1 MDFYEYWSN
10 YYTTQK
16 SYSNDEESLRGV
28 ISELMQKGYMSY
40 DVIVDGLHKKQML
53 IYEHIDPIEGK
64 QNDFRAICLDRDNI
78 HWGNIISLEDGREY
92 MSITR
97 CDWNGA
103 YNKYRIREVTD
114 DITFTTD
121 MPVKMKC
128 IVANKGFYDETS
140 FVNEQNV
147 FEDKELRAA
156 LLQYNDNT
164 KNLTLFDDVCIND
177 KHYKIVKIDN
187 HTFKEYDEE
196 FGVLQ
201 LVLIDTPFGKIIKNE
216 NQKEINGVVMSAR
229 VKDKILNSISRELLC
244 EYNEV
249 KRGDYIDFTYDRDEK
264 GTMVTDTY
272 LVVNRPTMGE
282 KYDISL
288 MYLCENE
295 IKLLDD
301 VGRVVDVPVYYE
313 NNRVRIDKVTENE
326 FIKLKN
332 SSYLIMVQQNDLTD
346 KLRNKVQRIMID
358 GEVYK
363 ITGYEPLVKGVLGLG
378 LEIDQLS
385 PDDNVELGVAN
396 YYSQMEEIQPKPPV
410 ENDIQIVEAN
420 GETTLCKGFENE
432 YYLKG
437 VSGDVTWGTNKSW
450 VIIRQDGNRCW
461 IKFDELKYVGET
473 VILYAKTNNE
483 TYELS
488 ISCVNLY

>member
-16 SYSNDEESLRGV
+16 SYNNDEESLRGV
-28 ISELMQKGYMSY
+28 ISELMQKGYMAY
-40 DVIVDGLHKKQML
+40 DVIVDGVHKKQML

-64 QNDFRAICLDRDNI
+64 QNDFRAICLDRNNI

-92 MSITR
+92 MAITR
-97 CDWNGA
+97 GDWNGA

-114 DITFTTD
+114 DATFTID
-121 MPVKMKC
+121 MPMKIKC
-128 IVANKGFYDETS
+128 ILADKGFYDESS
-140 FVNEQNV
+140 FTNEQNV

-156 LLQYNDNT
+156 LIQYNSNT
-164 KNLTLFDDVCIND
+164 KKLKLFDDICIND
-177 KHYKIVKIDN
+177 EHYKIVKIDS

-201 LVLIDTPFGKIIKNE
+201 LVLIDAPFGKIIKNDS
-216 NQKEINGVVMSAR
+216 QKEISGVVMSAR

-272 LVVNRPTMGE
+272 LIVNRPIMGE

-301 VGRVVDVPVYYE
+301 VGSVVDVPVYYE

-332 SSYLIMVQQNDLTD
+332 SSYLVMVQQNNITD
-346 KLRNKVQRIMID
+346 KLRNKVNRIMID

-378 LEIDQLS
+378 LEIDQLC

-396 YYSQMEEIQPKPPV
+396 YYSKMEELKPKPPIAT
-410 ENDIQIVEAN
+410 DIQIVEAN

-437 VSGDVTWGTNKSW
+437 VSEDVTWGVDKSW
-450 VIIRQDGNRCW
+450 VTIRQDGNRCW
-461 IKFDELKYVGET
+461 IKFDELKRVGET
-473 VILYAKTNNE
+473 VILSAEVAGKTYS
-483 TYELS
+483 TS
-488 ISCVNLY
+488 IKCTKL

>member
-1 MDFYEYWSN
+1 MGFYEYWSN

-16 SYSNDEESLRGV
+16 SYNNDEESLRGV
-28 ISELMQKGYMSY
+28 ISELIQKGYMAY
-40 DVIVDGLHKKQML
+40 DVIVDGIHKKQML

-92 MSITR
+92 MAITR
-97 CDWNGA
+97 GDWNGA

-114 DITFTTD
+114 DVTFTID

-128 IVANKGFYDETS
+128 TVANKGFYDESS
-140 FVNEQNV
+140 FTNEQNV

-156 LLQYNDNT
+156 LIQCNSNT
-164 KNLTLFDDVCIND
+164 KKLKLFDDIYIND
-177 KHYKIVKIDN
+177 EHYKIVKIDS

-201 LVLIDTPFGKIIKNE
+201 LVLINAPFGKIIKND
-216 NQKEINGVVMSAR
+216 NQKEISGVVMSAR

-301 VGRVVDVPVYYE
+301 VGEVVDVPAYHE
-313 NNRVRIDKVTENE
+313 NNRVRIDKITENE

-332 SSYLIMVQQNDLTD
+332 SSYLIMVQQNKITD
-346 KLRNKVQRIMID
+346 KLRNKVNRIMID

-378 LEIDQLS
+378 LEIDQLC

-396 YYSQMEEIQPKPPV
+396 YYSQMEELKPKPPV
-410 ENDIQIVEAN
+410 ETDIQIVEAN

-437 VSGDVTWGTNKSW
+437 VSEDVTWGVDKSW
-450 VIIRQDGNRCW
+450 ITIRQDSNRCW

-473 VILYAKTNNE
+473 VILSAEVAGKTYS
-483 TYELS
+483 TS
-488 ISCVNLY
+488 IKCTKL